1 MRDNDSLILEGAY
14 LEVLEESRKKRYLE
28 MFKGIPER
36 FAIFSG
42 KIGGHGA
49 SAEEWKQQ
57 AIDTIQQDIEWA
69 IKNLKREDR
78 ILWYLR
84 QIKIGLYLETDEIL
98 ETLKKLYKKMRVEN
112 DEEAQRLADEYN
124 KLVNDLPKTIRN
136 SVAFQ
141 QFSPLSSADNISEYR
156 NKLDNFFTHFLS
168 MNIHEINNFRFENQ
182 NYEDILN
189 KFVEIEKKWREKQ
202 KSWID
207 VTDELKEG
215 KISPVVVFDDGF
227 RWFNLNRPKC
237 EEEGKAMGHCGN
249 CGGRDD
255 DTILSLRKLKQEG
268 GRMYARPS
276 LTFILHSNGQLGE
289 MKGRGNN
296 KPNEEYHPYIMR
308 LLAQKNLV
316 KGIEGGGYLP
326 ENNFSLNDLNNERL
340 EAIFNAR
347 PDLQINDTTSLKKV
361 IRYYISKDKELPKGF
376 LNLQTAHGSY
386 PLPADI
392 AFEYGN
398 FLMDKNKEL
407 PHILFQSIGKD
418 SIYSLSFAEYMMDN
432 DMEIPEILLHAISQ
446 DGERSFDLASKF
458 FEKNKEIP
466 EILINGIVGF
476 SSLSMRLLSL
486 YLNTNRKTKWEER
499 LLESISK
506 RPDNSNEFTRL
517 LIKKGMEIPEV
528 ITKSVDRNPFD
539 ATKFASIMIKAG
551 RRVPENVIYTIS
563 TNSESS
569 EIMAEYMVRHDYKN
583 IPEIILKSILENDKM
598 TKDFVDFLKKQN
610 KELPPLFATK

>member
-98 ETLKKLYKKMRVEN
+98 ETLRKLYKKMRVEN